1 MDSIKNIVKKYF
13 ENFLYFYRHIRYRIF
28 VQISM
33 SIGVGILDGF
43 GLAMFLPLL
52 QMVDSAP
59 QVSSDKLGNLNFLIE
74 GMEYLGL
81 GLTLMTVLSFL
92 LVFFALKG
100 IAQYISA
107 LHQVKVQQIF
117 IKKIRVNLIDGLGHL
132 SYKAFVM
139 SDAGKIQNTLS
150 GEVDRIARAYQT
162 YLTAFQQM
170 VLVIVYMAFA
180 FFIEPK
186 FAVLITIGGALTNII
201 YKQIYVNTKGASRKL
216 TSEANRFQNL
226 VIQYVSNFK
235 YLKATGSLPAY
246 GRKLKGSVD
255 IIEENNRRI
264 GKLGAILVATKE
276 PLLILVVC
284 TVIYIQ
290 VNLMGGS
297 LGPILISL
305 LFFYRALAALIQ
317 MQTQYN
323 LFLAVSG
330 SMSNMAEFSSEVQ
343 RNSEV
348 EGAAAIDR
356 FEGPLVLESAVF
368 KYNDTV
374 ILKDI
379 SLNIRRNETVAFV
392 GESGSGKTTLVNVLT
407 GLMPLDA
414 GQMRVGN
421 IERSALNV
429 TSFQQRIGYI
439 TQEPV
444 IFNDSIFN
452 NVTFW
457 ADPQPENKI
466 KFGNAVY
473 RSSVSD
479 FLNDLP
485 DKELTLL
492 GNNGINL
499 SGGQKQRISI
509 ARELYKDVD
518 ILVFDEAT
526 SALDSET
533 ERAIQNNIEDLYG
546 KYTVLIIAHRLS
558 TVKHADRIILMKKG
572 RIVDQGSFSELMEK
586 SATFRKMVELQ
597 DV

>member
-52 QMVDSAP
+52 QMVDSAA

-81 GLTLMTVLSFL
+81 GLTLMTVLAFL

-100 IAQYISA
+100 IAQYFSA

-117 IKKIRVNLIDGLGHL
+117 IKKIRVNLIDGLGRL
-132 SYKAFVM
+132 SYKAFVL

-235 YLKATGSLPAY
+235 YLKATGSLPGY
-246 GRKLKGSVD
+246 GSKLKGSVH

-343 RNSEV
+343 KNSER
-348 EGAAAIDR
+348 EGAVAVDR
-356 FEGPLVLESAVF
+356 FDGPLVLESAVF

-374 ILKDI
+374 ILNDI
-379 SLNIRRNETVAFV
+379 NLSIRKNETVAFV

-414 GQMRVGN
+414 GQMRIGN
-421 IERSALNV
+421 VERSKLNI

-457 ADPQPENKI
+457 ADPHPENKI